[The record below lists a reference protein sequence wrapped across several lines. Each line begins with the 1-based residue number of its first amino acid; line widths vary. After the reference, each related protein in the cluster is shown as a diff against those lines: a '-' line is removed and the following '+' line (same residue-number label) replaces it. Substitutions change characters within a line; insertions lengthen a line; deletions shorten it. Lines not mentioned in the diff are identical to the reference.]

1 MTARPPGA
9 PTTASRGSRS
19 VALGRTGLIA
29 TSQPLASAAGLEVFR
44 NGGNAID
51 AAVTAAAVLS
61 VVEPTMTGIGGDLFA
76 IVHDGTTGRTR
87 GLNAS
92 GRSPH
97 AASLDRLRQL
107 GHTSIPEH
115 GVLSVTVPGAVDGWS
130 QLLSEHGTLPLRQA
144 LAPAIA
150 CARDGFPVA
159 EVVARQWREAAPR
172 LAADPAAAAAFLPRS
187 RAPGPGEIF
196 ACPALASTLELIA
209 TDGRDA
215 LYRGELGR
223 TIARDAERR
232 GGWLTA
238 ADLRDH
244 CSEWVDPIRATYAN
258 VELLELPPNTQGFV
272 ALEAL
277 NILGAD
283 ADSLGRLGHNSADYL
298 HLVLEALAIA
308 FADRDAY
315 LADPAAVP
323 DTTLERLISRD
334 YAGSRRRD
342 IMSDRA
348 GAHASARVGAGHE
361 PAAGPAGTRQGT
373 GDTVCLAAADDRGN
387 MVSLIQS
394 LYAGFGAGIVVDNT
408 GIVLH
413 NRGSLFDT
421 DPAHPNH
428 LAPHKRPLHTLAPA
442 MAFRAGRPWLAYG
455 VMGGDMQPQGH
466 LQVLMNL
473 TDFGMNIQE
482 AGEAPRA
489 RYDSAGVGLEQGI
502 AAATGDAL
510 RRRGH
515 RMVGGLGFGGFQG
528 VLVDPDTG
536 VLMGGSDPRKDGLAI
551 GW

>member
-1 MTARPPGA
+1 MSARPQGA

-29 TSQPLASAAGLEVFR
+29 TSQPRASAAGLEVFR
-44 NGGNAID
+44 NGGNAVD

-76 IVHDGTTGRTR
+76 IVHDAATGCTR

-97 AASLDRLRQL
+97 AASLDQLREL
-107 GHTSIPEH
+107 GHTSIPSH

-130 QLLSEHGTLPLRQA
+130 LLLAEHGTLSLRQA

-159 EVVARQWREAAPR
+159 EVVARQWREAAPM
-172 LAADPAAAAAFLPRS
+172 LAADRAAAAFLPRGH
-187 RAPGPGEIF
+187 APGPGEVF
-196 ACPALASTLELIA
+196 TCPALAATLELIA
-209 TDGRDA
+209 AEGRDA
-215 LYRGELGR
+215 LYRGDLGR
-223 TIARDAERR
+223 AIARDAERR

-238 ADLRDH
+238 ADLCDH
-244 CSEWVDPIRATYAN
+244 RSEWVDPIRATFSD

-277 NILGAD
+277 NILGND
-283 ADSLGRLGHNSADYL
+283 DLSRLGHNSADYL

-308 FADRDAY
+308 FADRNAY
-315 LADPAAVP
+315 LADPAEVP
-323 DTTLERLISRD
+323 DTTLRRLISPAYGRD
-334 YAGSRRRD
+334 RRRD
-342 IMSDRA
+342 IRSDRT
-348 GAHASARVGAGHE
+348 GAHAPGRARAGHE
-361 PAAGPAGTRQGT
+361 QGAGPSGTPQSA

-387 MVSLIQS
+387 LVSLIQS
-394 LYAGFGAGIVVDNT
+394 LYAGFGAGIVAGDT
-408 GIVLH
+408 GIVMH
-413 NRGSLFDT
+413 NRGSLFVT

-466 LQVLMNL
+466 LQVLVNL
-473 TDFGMNIQE
+473 TCFGMNIQE

-489 RYDSAGVGLEQGI
+489 RYDPAGVGLEHGI
-502 AAATGDAL
+502 AAATGDDL
-510 RRRGH
+510 RHRGH
-515 RMVGGLGFGGFQG
+515 RLVDGLSFGGFQG

-551 GW
+551 GC

>member
-1 MTARPPGA
+1 MPR
-9 PTTASRGSRS
+9 RSRS
-19 VALGRTGLIA
+19 VARGRRGLIA

-44 NGGNAID
+44 NGGNAVD
-51 AAVTAAAVLS
+51 AAVTAAAVLA

-76 IVHDGTTGRTR
+76 IVHDAATGRTR

-97 AASLDRLRQL
+97 AASLDQLRKL
-107 GHTSIPEH
+107 GHTSIPTR
-115 GVLSVTVPGAVDGWS
+115 GALSVTVPGAVDGWS
-130 QLLSEHGTLPLRQA
+130 LLLAEHGTLSLRKA

-159 EVVARQWREAAPR
+159 EVVARQWREAAPM
-172 LAADPAAAAAFLPRS
+172 LAADRAAAAAFLPRG
-187 RAPGPGEIF
+187 RAPGPGEVF
-196 ACPALASTLELIA
+196 TCPALAATLELIA
-209 TDGRDA
+209 AEGRDA
-215 LYRGELGR
+215 LYLGDVGR
-223 TIARDAERR
+223 AIALDAERR

-244 CSEWVDPIRATYAN
+244 RSEWVDPIRTTFSD

-277 NILGAD
+277 NILAD
-283 ADSLGRLGHNSADYL
+283 DDLCRLGHNSADYL

-308 FADRDAY
+308 FADRNAY
-315 LADPAAVP
+315 LADPAEVLP
-323 DTTLERLISRD
+323 TTLALLISPDYGRD
-334 YAGSRRRD
+334 RRRE
-342 IMSDRA
+342 IRSDRT
-348 GAHASARVGAGHE
+348 GAHAPGRFGAGHDQS
-361 PAAGPAGTRQGT
+361 AGPSGAPRSA
-373 GDTVCLAAADDRGN
+373 GDTVYLAAADDRGN
-387 MVSLIQS
+387 LVSLIQS
-394 LYAGFGAGIVVDNT
+394 LYAGFGAGIVAGDT
-408 GIVLH
+408 GIVMH
-413 NRGSLFDT
+413 NRGSLFVT

-442 MAFRAGRPWLAYG
+442 MAFRGGRPWLAYG

-466 LQVLMNL
+466 LQVLVNL
-473 TDFGMNIQE
+473 TCFGMNIQE

-489 RYDSAGVGLEQGI
+489 RYDPTGVGLEHGI
-502 AAATGDAL
+502 AAATGDDL
-510 RRRGH
+510 RQRGH
-515 RMVGGLGFGGFQG
+515 RLLDGLGFGGFQG

>member
-1 MTARPPGA
+1 MRVPAPGA

-51 AAVTAAAVLS
+51 AAVTAAAVLA

-76 IVHDGTTGRTR
+76 IVHDGASGRTR

-97 AASLDRLRQL
+97 AASLDQLRML
-107 GHTSIPEH
+107 GHTSIPDQ
-115 GVLSVTVPGAVDGWS
+115 GALSVTVPGAVDGWAV
-130 QLLSEHGTLPLRQA
+130 LLAEHGTISLRQA

-150 CARDGFPVA
+150 HARDGFPVA
-159 EVVARQWREAAPR
+159 QVVARQWREAVPK
-172 LAADPAAAAAFLPRS
+172 LATDPAAAATFLPRGH
-187 RAPGPGEIF
+187 APLPGEIF
-196 ACPALASTLELIA
+196 TCPALAATLEMIA
-209 TDGRDA
+209 AEGRDA
-215 LYRGELGR
+215 FYRGDLGR
-223 TIARDAERR
+223 AIARDIERR

-238 ADLRDH
+238 ADLDDH
-244 CSEWVDPIRATYAN
+244 RSEWVDPIRATYAD

-277 NILGAD
+277 NILGD
-283 ADSLGRLGHNSADYL
+283 DDLRRLGHNSADYL
-298 HLVLEALAIA
+298 HLLLEALSIA
-308 FADRDAY
+308 FADRNAY
-315 LADPAAVP
+315 LADAAAVP
-323 DTTLERLISRD
+323 DATLRQLISPE
-334 YAGSRRRD
+334 YASRRRRE
-342 IMSDRA
+342 ITPGRA
-348 GAHASARVGAGHE
+348 GAHAPGRLGS
-361 PAAGPAGTRQGT
+361 GPAYHQSTDPGLPPGA
-373 GDTVCLAAADDRGN
+373 GDTVYLAAADEGGN
-387 MVSLIQS
+387 IVSLIQS
-394 LYAGFGAGIVVDNT
+394 LFADFGAGIVAGDT

-413 NRGSLFDT
+413 SRGSLFVT

-442 MAFRAGRPWLAYG
+442 MVCRGGRPWLAYG

-466 LQVLMNL
+466 LQVLLNL
-473 TDFGMNIQE
+473 TCFGMNIQQ

-489 RYDSAGVGLEQGI
+489 RYDPAGVGLEQGI
-502 AAATGDAL
+502 AVATGDDL

-515 RMVGGLGFGGFQG
+515 HLIDGLGFGGFQG
-528 VLVDPDTG
+528 VLIDPDTG

-551 GW
+551 GL

>member
-1 MTARPPGA
+1 MTVQPPGA

-29 TSQPLASAAGLEVFR
+29 TSQPLASGAGLEVFR

-51 AAVTAAAVLS
+51 AAVTAAAVLA

-76 IVHDGTTGRTR
+76 MVHDGATGRTR

-97 AASLDRLRQL
+97 AASLDQLWAL
-107 GHTSIPEH
+107 GHTSIPDH
-115 GVLSVTVPGAVDGWS
+115 GALSVTVPGAVDGWS
-130 QLLSEHGTLPLRQA
+130 LLLAEHGTIPLRQA

-150 CARDGFPVA
+150 YARGGFPVA
-159 EVVARQWREAAPR
+159 EVVARQWREAAST
-172 LAADPAAAAAFLPRS
+172 LATDPAAAAAFLPQG
-187 RAPGPGEIF
+187 RAPLPGEVF
-196 ACPALASTLELIA
+196 SCPTLAATLEVIA
-209 TDGRDA
+209 TEGRDA
-215 LYRGELGR
+215 FYGGDLGR
-223 TIARDAERR
+223 RIARDVEQR
-232 GGWLTA
+232 GGWLTT

-244 CSEWVDPIRATYAN
+244 RSEWVDPIRATYAD

-277 NILGAD
+277 NILRD
-283 ADSLGRLGHNSADYL
+283 DDLGQLGHNSATYL

-315 LADPAAVP
+315 LADAAAVP
-323 DTTLERLISRD
+323 DATLRQLISPD
-334 YAGSRRRD
+334 YARSRRRE
-342 IMSDRA
+342 IENDRA
-348 GAHASARVGAGHE
+348 RAHRPARIGTGPEGDDEVGSGAPRGA
-361 PAAGPAGTRQGT
+361 
-373 GDTVCLAAADDRGN
+373 GDTVYLAAADDRGN

-394 LYAGFGAGIVVDNT
+394 LYAGFGAGIVAGDT
-408 GIVLH
+408 GVVLH
-413 NRGSLFDT
+413 NRGSLFAA

-442 MAFRAGRPWLAYG
+442 MVFRKGRPWLAYG

-466 LQVLMNL
+466 LQVLLNL
-473 TDFGMNIQE
+473 TCFGMNIQQ

-489 RYDSAGVGLEQGI
+489 RYDPAGVGLESGI
-502 AAATGDAL
+502 AVATGDDL

-515 RMVGGLGFGGFQG
+515 QLVDGLGFGGFQG
-528 VLVDPDTG
+528 VLVDPSTG

-551 GW
+551 GL

>member
-1 MTARPPGA
+1 MSARPPGA
-9 PTTASRGSRS
+9 PTTVSRGSRS
-19 VALGRTGLIA
+19 VALGRRGLIA

-44 NGGNAID
+44 NGGNAVD

-76 IVHDGTTGRTR
+76 IVHDAATGRTR

-97 AASLDRLRQL
+97 AASLDQLRER
-107 GHTSIPEH
+107 GHASIPRH

-130 QLLSEHGTLPLRQA
+130 LLLAEHGTLPLRQA

-159 EVVARQWREAAPR
+159 EVVARQWRDAAPL
-172 LAADPAAAAAFLPRS
+172 LAADRAAAATFLPRG
-187 RAPGPGEIF
+187 RAPRPGEVF
-196 ACPALASTLELIA
+196 TCPALAATLESIA
-209 TDGRDA
+209 TEGRDA
-215 LYRGELGR
+215 LYRGDIGR
-223 TIARDAERR
+223 AIAGDAERR

-238 ADLRDH
+238 GDLRDH
-244 CSEWVDPIRATYAN
+244 RSEWVDPIRTTFQD

-277 NILGAD
+277 NILGD
-283 ADSLGRLGHNSADYL
+283 DDLCRLGHNSADYL

-308 FADRDAY
+308 FADRNEY
-315 LADPAAVP
+315 LADPTEVP
-323 DTTLERLISRD
+323 DATLRRLISPAYGRD
-334 YAGSRRRD
+334 RRRD
-342 IMSDRA
+342 IRRDRTGAHGPGRA
-348 GAHASARVGAGHE
+348 GAGQEQRAEPSGA
-361 PAAGPAGTRQGT
+361 PPNA
-373 GDTVCLAAADDRGN
+373 GDTVYLAAADDRGN
-387 MVSLIQS
+387 LVSLIQS
-394 LYAGFGAGIVVDNT
+394 LYAGFGAGIVAGDT
-408 GIVLH
+408 GIVMH
-413 NRGSLFDT
+413 NRGSLFVT

-428 LAPHKRPLHTLAPA
+428 LAPHKRPMHTLAPA

-466 LQVLMNL
+466 LQVLVNL
-473 TDFGMNIQE
+473 TCFGMNIQE

-489 RYDSAGVGLEQGI
+489 RYDPAGVGLEHGI
-502 AAATGDAL
+502 AAATGDNL
-510 RRRGH
+510 TRRGH
-515 RMVGGLGFGGFQG
+515 RLVDGLGFGGFQG
-528 VLVDPDTG
+528 VAVDPDTG

>member
-1 MTARPPGA
+1 MSARAPGA
-9 PTTASRGSRS
+9 PTTATRGSRS

-44 NGGNAID
+44 SGGNAID

-76 IVHDGTTGRTR
+76 IVHDGATGRTR

-97 AASLDRLRQL
+97 AASLDQLRER
-107 GHTSIPEH
+107 GHTSMPDH
-115 GVLSVTVPGAVDGWS
+115 GALSVTVPGAVDGWS
-130 QLLSEHGTLPLRQA
+130 QLLSEHGTFPLRQA

-159 EVVARQWREAAPR
+159 EVVARQWRDAAPM
-172 LAADPAAAAAFLPRS
+172 LAADPAAAAAFLPRN
-187 RAPGPGEIF
+187 RAPGPGDIF

-215 LYRGELGR
+215 LYRGGLGR

-238 ADLRDH
+238 ADLSDH
-244 CSEWVDPIRATYAN
+244 CSEWVDPIRATHAD

-277 NILGAD
+277 NILGED
-283 ADSLGRLGHNSADYL
+283 DLGRLGHNSADYL

-323 DTTLERLISRD
+323 DTTLERLISHD
-334 YAGSRRRD
+334 YARSRRRD
-342 IMSDRA
+342 IMSGRA
-348 GAHASARVGAGHE
+348 GAHASGRVRAGHE
-361 PAAGPAGTRQGT
+361 PGTGPSGAPQDT
-373 GDTVCLAAADDRGN
+373 GDTVYLAAADDRGN

-394 LYAGFGAGIVVDNT
+394 LYAGFGAGIVAGNT

-442 MAFRAGRPWLAYG
+442 MAFRGGRPWLSYG
-455 VMGGDMQPQGH
+455 VMGGGMQPQGH
-466 LQVLMNL
+466 LQVLLNMIC
-473 TDFGMNIQE
+473 FGMNIQE
-482 AGEAPRA
+482 AGDAPRA
-489 RYDSAGVGLEQGI
+489 RYDPAGVGLEQGI
-502 AAATGDAL
+502 GTATGDEL

-515 RMVGGLGFGGFQG
+515 RLVDGLGFGGFQG

>member
-1 MTARPPGA
+1 MRARPPGA
-9 PTTASRGSRS
+9 PTTTSRASRS

-44 NGGNAID
+44 NGGNAVD

-61 VVEPTMTGIGGDLFA
+61 VVEPTMTGVGGDLFA
-76 IVHDGTTGRTR
+76 IVHDAATGRTR

-97 AASLDRLRQL
+97 AASLEQLRSL
-107 GHTSIPEH
+107 GHTSIPDL
-115 GVLSVTVPGAVDGWS
+115 GVLSVTVPGVVDGWS
-130 QLLSEHGTLPLRQA
+130 QLLAEHGTLPLRQA

-159 EVVARQWREAAPR
+159 EVVARQWHVAAPT
-172 LAADPAAAAAFLPRS
+172 LAADPAAAAAFLPRG
-187 RAPGPGEIF
+187 RAPVPGELF
-196 ACPALASTLELIA
+196 TCPPLAATLEVIA
-209 TDGRDA
+209 AEGRDA
-215 LYRGELGR
+215 LYRGDLGR

-232 GGWLTA
+232 GGWLTE

-244 CSEWVDPIRATYAN
+244 RSEWVDPIRATYAD

-277 NILGAD
+277 NILGD
-283 ADSLGRLGHNSADYL
+283 DDLGRLGHNSANYL
-298 HLVLEALAIA
+298 HLILEALAIA
-308 FADRDAY
+308 FADRNAY

-323 DTTLERLISRD
+323 DTTLRRLISRD
-334 YAGSRRRD
+334 YARNRRGD
-342 IMSDRA
+342 IRSDRA
-348 GAHASARVGAGHE
+348 GAHAPGHVGADHDSG
-361 PAAGPAGTRQGT
+361 AGPSRTPPGA
-373 GDTVCLAAADDRGN
+373 GDTVYLAAADDRGN
-387 MVSLIQS
+387 LVSLIQS
-394 LYAGFGAGIVVDNT
+394 LYAGFGAGIVAGDT

-413 NRGSLFDT
+413 NRGSLFVT

-442 MAFRAGRPWLAYG
+442 MAFHDGRPWLAYG

-466 LQVLMNL
+466 LQVLLNL
-473 TDFGMNIQE
+473 TCFGMNIQQ

-489 RYDSAGVGLEQGI
+489 RYDPTGVGLEHGI
-502 AAATGDAL
+502 AAATGDGL

-515 RMVGGLGFGGFQG
+515 RLVDGLGFGGFQG
-528 VLVDPDTG
+528 VLIDPETG